1 VTSDSARARDVI
13 VGLFHQVFDPVQD
26 AEIKSDMGPC
36 IASATLPHF
45 YLDAVWL
52 TSTRIRLQLA
62 DAKVGTVLSSLEL
75 EVTGG
80 FIQTLKHPEDL
91 TGFVCKARTFYDQKI
106 VPNLEPNTENGAD
119 EVVDI
124 LGTVTVGVPD
134 PTQVLNLVNIDSV
147 DFNQATIKDAHIPEL
162 KEAQEEI
169 KDLKAKL
176 RALIET
182 IHLWAPTIPL
192 APELIADL
200 YEEEDGGD
208 SSEGQQ
214 DERPQC
220 GDEDMVG
227 RIWSTEPDV
236 SD

>member
-1 VTSDSARARDVI
+1 VNARDMV
-13 VGLFHQVFDPVQD
+13 VDLFEQVFGSVDRAQ
-26 AEIKSDMGPC
+26 IKIPTVGPP
-36 IASATLPHF
+36 IVSVSLPYF
-45 YLDAVWL
+45 YLEAAWVDPEKITLGWYDGYQGVL
-52 TSTRIRLQLA
+52 VTDL
-62 DAKVGTVLSSLEL
+62 VLSVSQIDGESVV
-75 EVTGG
+75 E
-80 FIQTLKHPEDL
+80 HPADC

-208 SSEGQQ
+208 SSEGQK